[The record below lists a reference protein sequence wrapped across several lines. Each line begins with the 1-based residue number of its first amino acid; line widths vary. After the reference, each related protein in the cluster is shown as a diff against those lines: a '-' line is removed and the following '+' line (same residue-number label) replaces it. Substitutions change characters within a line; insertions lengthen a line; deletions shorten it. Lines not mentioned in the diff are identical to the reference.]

1 MITIRN
7 YYTSLFTSKRGEFS
21 MGFSK
26 VVIALGGNALLEAGT
41 APTAEAQLEIVRRT
55 CERLADI
62 NFKGY
67 EMAIVHG
74 NGPQVGR
81 IALSQEMASRLDDE
95 LPAMP
100 FDVCGSMSQGYIG
113 YQIQQCLRDA
123 IRNRNR
129 NIPVVTIL
137 TQVVV
142 DENDEAF
149 KSPTKPIGPFFTEEN
164 AKAIAAEKGYIMKED
179 SGRGWRR
186 YVASPTPRRITELDS
201 IRRLWDTTIVI
212 TAGGGGIP
220 VIENMDGSLT
230 GVAAVIDKDLAA
242 ELLAE
247 DMETDYLLILTEV
260 DKVCLN
266 YGKPDQKEL
275 SHITVAEAVQYVKEG
290 HFAPGS
296 MLPKVMAAIKFAR
309 RFPGKKAIITSLD
322 KAVDALEGHAGT
334 AITMA

>member
-1 MITIRN
+1 
-7 YYTSLFTSKRGEFS
+7 

-26 VVIALGGNALLEAGT
+26 VVIALGGNALQEAGT
-41 APTAEAQLEIVRRT
+41 PATAEAQLEVVRRT
-55 CERLADI
+55 CEKLADI

-81 IALSQEMASRLDDE
+81 IALSQEIASQSDDD

-123 IRNRNR
+123 IRNKNR
-129 NIPVVTIL
+129 NVPVVTIL

-142 DENDEAF
+142 DENDAAF
-149 KSPTKPIGPFFTEEN
+149 QNPTKPIGPFYSEAE
-164 AKAIAAEKGYIMKED
+164 AKVIADEKGYVMKED
-179 SGRGWRR
+179 AGRGWRR
-186 YVASPTPRRITELDS
+186 YVASPVPKRITELDS
-201 IRRLWDTTIVI
+201 IKRLWDTTIVI

-230 GVAAVIDKDLAA
+230 GVPAVIDKDLAA

-247 DMETDYLLILTEV
+247 QMETDFLLILTEV

-266 YGKPDQKEL
+266 YKKPDQTEL
-275 SHITVAEAVQYVKEG
+275 SRITVAETVQYVKEG

-322 KAVDALEGHAGT
+322 KAVDALEGRAGT
-334 AITMA
+334 VITMA